1 MDIEE
6 LKNRIIS
13 TFKPFDPEKIILFG
27 SLARGDSDEV
37 SDIDL
42 MVVYYTDKAFLD
54 RMKELYLS
62 WNIPKAVDILA
73 YTPGEFEKMMNESS
87 FVAEAVKEG
96 EVLYE
101 RS

>member
-6 LKNRIIS
+6 LKNKIIS
-13 TFKPFDPEKIILFG
+13 IFKPFDPEKIILFG
-27 SLARGDSDEV
+27 SLARGKWDEL

-42 MVVYYTDKAFLD
+42 IVIYQTDKTFLH

-62 WNIPKAVDILA
+62 WNIPKAVDILP
-73 YTPGEFEKMMNESS
+73 YTPSEFEKMMNESS

>member
-6 LKNRIIS
+6 LKNKIIS

-27 SLARGDSDEV
+27 SLARGDWDEV

-42 MVVYYTDKAFLD
+42 MVIYHTDKVFLD
-54 RMKELYLS
+54 RMKELYLC

-87 FVAEAVKEG
+87 LVADAMNEG